1 MINQTPP
8 RFLETAARG
17 LTCGAI
23 ICVMIGLGGCGEE
36 EVVQV
41 APKPRKTTP
50 PPPPPPPEPTVTPVA
65 DLMARYQIDPRVSL
79 PEDQAPDND
88 PDRIAVLRFFDGFA
102 KGDAGQLDGLL
113 SGPDAALL
121 QRMEESGG
129 FQEATQG
136 IMAINVQTGR
146 HSINGGGSDSNCALA
161 LIMVDGEFEAQ
172 LWTFEVDG
180 DPAANGARFDSVPAS
195 PDIVDHLSGDDWI
208 AAWIEVMEGEW
219 ARALEPDEVVEI
231 ASTDLSDEE
240 EDSAGSPG
248 GNAPIGPGG
257 GAPGRKR
264 PTGPVVDPNPQG
276 PGGPVGR

>member
-1 MINQTPP
+1 MTSLTTP
-8 RFLETAARG
+8 RFETTIRG
-17 LTCGAI
+17 LACGAI
-23 ICVMIGLGGCGEE
+23 VLGMTGLVGCGGDEEPEPVVVKPRERVVE
-36 EVVQV
+36 EVYV
-41 APKPRKTTP
+41 P
-50 PPPPPPPEPTVTPVA
+50 PAPTVTPVA
-65 DLMARYQIDPRVSL
+65 DLMAQYSIDPRISL

-88 PDRIAVLRFFDGFA
+88 PDRIAVLRFFDSFA
-102 KGDAGQLDGLL
+102 KGDAGQLGGLL

-121 QRMEESGG
+121 ERMDASGG

-136 IMAINVQTGR
+136 IMAINLQTGNAP
-146 HSINGGGSDSNCALA
+146 SIGNCALA
-161 LIMVDGEFEAQ
+161 LFMVDGEFEAQ
-172 LWTFEVDG
+172 LWSFEVDG
-180 DPAANGARFDSVPAS
+180 DPASDGARFDSIPAA

-240 EDSAGSPG
+240 DEATGSIPG

-264 PTGPVVDPNPQG
+264 PTGPVVDPNPKG
-276 PGGPVGR
+276 PGGPTGR

>member
-1 MINQTPP
+1 M
-8 RFLETAARG
+8 
-17 LTCGAI
+17 
-23 ICVMIGLGGCGEE
+23 VGLGGCGEE
-36 EVVQV
+36 EVVQ
-41 APKPRKTTP
+41 APPKPRKTAPAP
-50 PPPPPPPEPTVTPVA
+50 PPPPPPPSVTPVA

-102 KGDAGQLDGLL
+102 KGDAGQVGGLL

-121 QRMEESGG
+121 ERMDQSGS
-129 FQEATQG
+129 FQEATDG
-136 IMAINVQTGR
+136 IMAINVQTG
-146 HSINGGGSDSNCALA
+146 SATIGDCALA

-180 DPAANGARFDSVPAS
+180 DPAADGARFDSVPAS
-195 PDIVDHLSGDDWI
+195 PDIIEHLSGDDWI

-240 EDSAGSPG
+240 EESASSPG

-264 PTGPVVDPNPQG
+264 HPGPVVDPNPQG
-276 PGGPVGR
+276 PGGPTGR